1 MRIAAYISC
10 LIKNAQLFCSGVGVG
25 IVDVVG
31 GGVGLVGGSDG
42 SVRV

>member
-1 MRIAAYISC
+1 MC
-10 LIKNAQLFCSGVGVG
+10 LYAQLFCSGVGVG

-31 GGVGLVGGSDG
+31 VGLVGDSAG